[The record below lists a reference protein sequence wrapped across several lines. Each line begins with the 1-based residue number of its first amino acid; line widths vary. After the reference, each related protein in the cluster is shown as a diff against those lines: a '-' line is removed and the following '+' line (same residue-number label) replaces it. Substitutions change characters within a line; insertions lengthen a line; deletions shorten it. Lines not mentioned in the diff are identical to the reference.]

1 MLTDIVTVLV
11 ALCCGVPESVTTN
24 VNGVAA
30 SAVVA
35 VPLITPVA
43 ELSFSPEGSVPEV
56 NCQLY
61 GVTPP
66 VAVSVIEHAD
76 PTLQLRE
83 TLGAVVSWVMT
94 ARVNDFEAVCATALE
109 SVTIKVSGV
118 AVTADV
124 GVPLIAPVAEL
135 RFNPAGSVPAVNCQ
149 VYGVV
154 PPAAARVCA

>member
-1 MLTDIVTVLV
+1 
-11 ALCCGVPESVTTN
+11 

-30 SAVVA
+30 NVLVS
-35 VPLITPVA
+35 VPLIAPVA
-43 ELSFSPEGSVPEV
+43 ELSVSPEGSVPEV

-66 VAVSVIEHAD
+66 VAVNVIEHAD
-76 PTLQLRE
+76 PTLQLKE
-83 TLGAVVSWVMT
+83 TLGAVVSWGMT
-94 ARVNDFEAVCATALE
+94 VSVNDFEAVCATALE

-118 AVTADV
+118 AVTPDV

-135 RFNPAGSVPAVNCQ
+135 RFNPGGSVPAVKCQ

-154 PPAAARVCA
+154 PPIAARVCA